1 MSHDPLF
8 KTLLRVFFADILALF
23 LPALAAR
30 LVPAAATF
38 LDPEAFLDVPQGQ
51 RRIADL
57 VARVPLRPV
66 PLSPTP
72 SDPHIFVPR
81 DAILLH
87 VESQAQP
94 DPTLPERL
102 RTYNTA
108 LENREGLPALSMA
121 FLPFGDGNAGTH
133 RAARLVRYG
142 LDLDRR
148 YARLGYW
155 LIGLR
160 DLDAWRFARS
170 RRPVGVALAA
180 LMRPGSEGR
189 GALKL
194 AIVRT
199 LGTSILDD
207 ARGALLVNCVQTYL
221 RLTDAE
227 QVEYARRS
235 REEEGG
241 MAEMT
246 ELTWVEQM
254 EARGE
259 ARLLRTRFGA
269 IPDDLELRLT
279 SLHAAAIERLAD
291 RVLQVQSLDE
301 FLADLE
307 SNTASGAQAS
317 RERPWYSKARLSWS
331 SRT

>member
-1 MSHDPLF
+1 MSHDQLF

-23 LPALAAR
+23 LPTLAAR
-30 LVPAAATF
+30 LVPAAAAF
-38 LDPEAFLDVPQGQ
+38 LDPEAFLDLPQGQ

-57 VARVPLRPV
+57 VARVPLRPL
-66 PLSPTP
+66 PLPLP
-72 SDPHIFVPR
+72 DPDPDPDPDTFAPR
-81 DAILLH
+81 DALLLH
-87 VESQAQP
+87 LETQAQP

-108 LENREGLPALSMA
+108 LENREGLPALSVA
-121 FLPFGDGNAGTH
+121 FLPFGNGGAGPR
-133 RAARLVRYG
+133 RAARLVHYRLG
-142 LDLDRR
+142 LDRR
-148 YARLGYW
+148 YARLSYW

-189 GALKL
+189 VALKL
-194 AIVRT
+194 ALVRQ
-199 LGTSILDD
+199 LGTSVLDD

-221 RLTDAE
+221 QLTAVE
-227 QVEYARRS
+227 QVEYARRA

-241 MAEMT
+241 MVEMT

-259 ARLLRTRFGA
+259 ARVVTRQLRTRFGP
-269 IPDDLELRLT
+269 IPDDLETRLT
-279 SLHAAAIERLAD
+279 NLDAAAIERLAD
-291 RVLQVQSLDE
+291 RVLQVHSLDE
-301 FLADLE
+301 FLGDL
-307 SNTASGAQAS
+307 
-317 RERPWYSKARLSWS
+317 
-331 SRT
+331 

>member
-1 MSHDPLF
+1 MSHDQLF

-30 LVPAAATF
+30 LVPASATF

-57 VARVPLRPV
+57 VARVPLRP
-66 PLSPTP
+66 SPTP
-72 SDPHIFVPR
+72 LPAPNLFVPR

-87 VESQAQP
+87 LETQAQP
-94 DPTLPERL
+94 DATLPERL
-102 RTYNTA
+102 RIYNTA
-108 LENREGLPALSMA
+108 LENREGLPALSVA
-121 FLPFGDGNAGTH
+121 FLPFGNGGAGPR
-133 RAARLVRYG
+133 RAARLMQYG
-142 LDLDRR
+142 LGLDRR
-148 YARLGYW
+148 YARLDYW

-189 GALKL
+189 VALKL
-194 AIVRT
+194 AIVRK
-199 LGTSILDD
+199 LGVSVLDD

-221 RLTDAE
+221 QLTDAE

-235 REEEGG
+235 REEDG
-241 MAEMT
+241 MAETT

-259 ARLLRTRFGA
+259 ARGEARLMTRQLRTRFGA
-269 IPDDLELRLT
+269 IPDDLETRLT
-279 SLHAAAIERLAD
+279 SLDTAAMEQLAD
-291 RVLQVQSLDE
+291 RVLQVHSLDE
-301 FLADLE
+301 FLADL
-307 SNTASGAQAS
+307 
-317 RERPWYSKARLSWS
+317 
-331 SRT
+331 

>member
-1 MSHDPLF
+1 MSHDQLF

-30 LVPAAATF
+30 LVPASATF

-57 VARVPLRPV
+57 VARVPLRPSPA
-66 PLSPTP
+66 PLP
-72 SDPHIFVPR
+72 DPNLFVPR

-87 VESQAQP
+87 LETQAQP

-102 RTYNTA
+102 RIYNTA
-108 LENREGLPALSMA
+108 LENREGLPALSVA
-121 FLPFGDGNAGTH
+121 FLPFGNGGAGPR
-133 RAARLVRYG
+133 RAARLMQYG
-142 LDLDRR
+142 LGLDRR
-148 YARLGYW
+148 YARLDYW

-189 GALKL
+189 VALKL
-194 AIVRT
+194 AIVRK
-199 LGTSILDD
+199 LGVSVLDD

-221 RLTDAE
+221 QLTDAE

-235 REEEGG
+235 REEDG
-241 MAEMT
+241 MAETT

-259 ARLLRTRFGA
+259 ARGEARLMTRQLRTRFGA
-269 IPDDLELRLT
+269 IPDDLETRLT
-279 SLHAAAIERLAD
+279 SLDTAAMEQLAD
-291 RVLQVQSLDE
+291 RVLQVHSLDE
-301 FLADLE
+301 FLADL
-307 SNTASGAQAS
+307 
-317 RERPWYSKARLSWS
+317 
-331 SRT
+331 

>member
-1 MSHDPLF
+1 MSHDQLF

-30 LVPAAATF
+30 LVPASATF

-57 VARVPLRPV
+57 VARVPLRPSPA
-66 PLSPTP
+66 PLP
-72 SDPHIFVPR
+72 DPNLFVPR

-87 VESQAQP
+87 LETQAQP

-102 RTYNTA
+102 RIYNTA
-108 LENREGLPALSMA
+108 LENREGLPALSVA
-121 FLPFGDGNAGTH
+121 FLPFGNGGAGPR
-133 RAARLVRYG
+133 RAARLMQYG
-142 LDLDRR
+142 LGLDRR
-148 YARLGYW
+148 YARLDYW

-189 GALKL
+189 VALKL
-194 AIVRT
+194 AIVRK
-199 LGTSILDD
+199 LGVSVLDD

-221 RLTDAE
+221 QLTDAE

-235 REEEGG
+235 REEDG
-241 MAEMT
+241 MAETT

-259 ARLLRTRFGA
+259 ARLMTRQLRTRFGA
-269 IPDDLELRLT
+269 IPDDLETRLT
-279 SLHAAAIERLAD
+279 SLDTAAMEQLAD
-291 RVLQVQSLDE
+291 RVLQVHSLDE
-301 FLADLE
+301 FLADL
-307 SNTASGAQAS
+307 
-317 RERPWYSKARLSWS
+317 
-331 SRT
+331 

>member
-1 MSHDPLF
+1 MSHDQLF

-30 LVPAAATF
+30 LVPASATF

-57 VARVPLRPV
+57 VARVPLRPSPA
-66 PLSPTP
+66 PLP
-72 SDPHIFVPR
+72 DPNIFVPR

-87 VESQAQP
+87 LETQAQP

-102 RTYNTA
+102 RIYNTA
-108 LENREGLPALSMA
+108 LENREGLPALSVA
-121 FLPFGDGNAGTH
+121 FLPFGNGGAGPR
-133 RAARLVRYG
+133 RAARLMQYG
-142 LDLDRR
+142 LGLDRR
-148 YARLGYW
+148 YARLDYW

-189 GALKL
+189 VALKL
-194 AIVRT
+194 AIVRK
-199 LGTSILDD
+199 LGASVLDD

-221 RLTDAE
+221 QLTDAE

-235 REEEGG
+235 REEDG
-241 MAEMT
+241 MAETT

-259 ARLLRTRFGA
+259 ARLMTRQLRTRFGA
-269 IPDDLELRLT
+269 IPDDLETRLT
-279 SLHAAAIERLAD
+279 SLDTAAMERLAD
-291 RVLQVQSLDE
+291 RVLQVHSLDE
-301 FLADLE
+301 FLADL
-307 SNTASGAQAS
+307 
-317 RERPWYSKARLSWS
+317 
-331 SRT
+331 

>member
-1 MSHDPLF
+1 MSHDQLF

-30 LVPAAATF
+30 LVPASTT
-38 LDPEAFLDVPQGQ
+38 FLDVPQGQ

-57 VARVPLRPV
+57 VARVPLQPSPA
-66 PLSPTP
+66 PLPNP
-72 SDPHIFVPR
+72 NLFVPR

-87 VESQAQP
+87 LETQAQP

-102 RTYNTA
+102 RIYNTA
-108 LENREGLPALSMA
+108 LENREGLPALSVA
-121 FLPFGDGNAGTH
+121 FLPFGNGGAGPR
-133 RAARLVRYG
+133 RAARLMQYG
-142 LDLDRR
+142 LGLDRR
-148 YARLGYW
+148 YARLDYW

-189 GALKL
+189 VALKL
-194 AIVRT
+194 AIVRK
-199 LGTSILDD
+199 LGVSVLDD

-221 RLTDAE
+221 QLTDAE

-235 REEEGG
+235 REEDG
-241 MAEMT
+241 MAETT

-259 ARLLRTRFGA
+259 ARGEARLMTRQLRTRFGA
-269 IPDDLELRLT
+269 IPDDLETRLT
-279 SLHAAAIERLAD
+279 SLDTAAMEQLAD
-291 RVLQVQSLDE
+291 RVLQVHSLDE
-301 FLADLE
+301 FLADL
-307 SNTASGAQAS
+307 
-317 RERPWYSKARLSWS
+317 
-331 SRT
+331 

>member
-1 MSHDPLF
+1 
-8 KTLLRVFFADILALF
+8 
-23 LPALAAR
+23 
-30 LVPAAATF
+30 
-38 LDPEAFLDVPQGQ
+38 VPQGQ

-121 FLPFGDGNAGTH
+121 FLPFGDGNAGPR

-148 YARLGYW
+148 YARLDYW

-170 RRPVGVALAA
+170 RRSVGVALAA

-189 GALKL
+189 VALKL
-194 AIVRT
+194 AIVRR
-199 LGTSILDD
+199 LGTGVLDD
-207 ARGALLVNCVQTYL
+207 ARGALLVNCVETYL
-221 RLTDAE
+221 RLADAE
-227 QVEYARRS
+227 QVEYARRAH
-235 REEEGG
+235 EEEGG
-241 MAEMT
+241 MAET
-246 ELTWVEQM
+246 IELTWSEQRRR
-254 EARGE
+254 EGWEQGVAEGRQQGVAEGRQQGLVQGE
-259 ARLLRTRFGA
+259 ARALTRLLRVRFGQL
-269 IPDDLELRLT
+269 PDDLEARLAT
-279 SLHAAAIERLAD
+279 LDATTLDRLAD
-291 RVLQVQSLDE
+291 RVLRAATLGDV
-301 FLADLE
+301 LAGL
-307 SNTASGAQAS
+307 
-317 RERPWYSKARLSWS
+317 
-331 SRT
+331 

>member
-1 MSHDPLF
+1 VSHDQLF
-8 KTLLRVFFADILALF
+8 KTLLRVFFTDILALF

-57 VARVPLRPV
+57 VARVPLRPSPA
-66 PLSPTP
+66 PLP
-72 SDPHIFVPR
+72 DPDLFVPR

-87 VESQAQP
+87 LETQAQP

-108 LENREGLPALSMA
+108 LENREGLPALSVA
-121 FLPFGDGNAGTH
+121 FLPFGNGGAGPR
-133 RAARLVRYG
+133 RAARLVQYG
-142 LDLDRR
+142 LGLDRR
-148 YARLGYW
+148 YARLDYW
-155 LIGLR
+155 QIGLR

-180 LMRPGSEGR
+180 LMQPGSEGR

-194 AIVRT
+194 AIVRK
-199 LGTSILDD
+199 LGASVLDD
-207 ARGALLVNCVQTYL
+207 ARGALLVNCVETYL
-221 RLTDAE
+221 RLTAAE
-227 QVEYARRS
+227 QVEYARRA

-241 MAEMT
+241 TVEMT

-259 ARLLRTRFGA
+259 ARGEARVVTRLLRTRFGA

-279 SLHAAAIERLAD
+279 NLDAAAIERLAD

-301 FLADLE
+301 FLADL
-307 SNTASGAQAS
+307 
-317 RERPWYSKARLSWS
+317 
-331 SRT
+331 